1 MRGTLAF
8 GLLLFLLPAPGRSD
22 SLLPPLSP
30 AQAEQARKTL
40 DSFKTNPRGPYFQI
54 RWFCND
60 GTVHPPSPP
69 PCASH
74 GGGRQHAQL
83 SPAAE
88 RLAAWNLDVGTI
100 IAALDFDTFLDARR
114 DHFLLRELVLEN
126 FLVEVDDGWIDRRAQ
141 YYRGA
146 RQVEDEERVGR
157 KLLVQLLSDPAWI
170 SRNYLLASEAVAVVP
185 HGAADASVRRIRT
198 LAQSAAEKDTRFN
211 PIRVKIHNRPGP
223 EDLPAVERFLAER
236 NPEGPAKEL
245 LTELAGLLR
254 ERNNRQIG
262 DRIPEIQ
269 KRLAGSPV
277 LPRLDALAAALRGG
291 KPETMFSAGAALTLD
306 IHRQVTT
313 GTDGRRNLELLDL
326 NALLQ
331 ERVFETASHLPAG
344 GSRRTQLHLLL
355 DSLRYATG
363 AGLLSMRQLEALEAE
378 VQTLESTPTPD
389 AQAYYQSVRY
399 LARSTEWCRAT
410 AAKDFGP
417 VARHYQD
424 VEPKAAGLVDHIL
437 RGSVALPLAA
447 RFDPLVADANRAVG
461 IRHSILGENSS
472 RGVIGLNQGVAI
484 GRLGII
490 HPGEEESAAID
501 PDRIYVIPETLADLK
516 PMAGILSL
524 DSGNALSH
532 AQLLAASIGVPNA
545 AIPSSLLPALEKYRD
560 KVILFAVSPRGVVLL
575 QDFNALSA
583 EDRKLWQPQ
592 PAASRGRVTLD
603 AGRLNLADRR
613 VLPLE
618 ELSVVD
624 SGVRVGPKAA
634 NLAQL
639 ARFFPDRVAPAL
651 VIPFGIYYEHVDRS
665 LDGGAPLQQQV
676 VNASAEAERLRQSGA
691 NPDVVSKYI
700 YPQLTRLRRAI
711 ETMAFLPAFE
721 KELLDRMGARF
732 GADGSYGV
740 FVRSDTNAEDLP
752 EFTGAGLN
760 LTVANQ
766 VGRKNILQA
775 IKDVW
780 ASPFTERAYDWR
792 SRVLRPGDPVYPSV
806 VLLRTV
812 PSDKSGVIG
821 TVNLETGDTN
831 DITVNV
837 SEGISA
843 VVDGG
848 VAESLLLKPNGEVR
862 LLAQARGTYRKVALP
877 GGGLE
882 NRPTSGSDFVLT
894 PDEIRQ
900 VREMVAEVK
909 ARYPVAKSSA
919 GEPLPWD
926 IEFGFEKGQLRLFQ
940 IRPLVRYQQMETLG
954 VLRSLE
960 AGPEPRGTVAL
971 DQPPGS

>member
-1 MRGTLAF
+1 MRLTLAF
-8 GLLLFLLPAPGRSD
+8 GLLLCLLPAPARGD

-30 AQAEQARKTL
+30 SQAEQARKTL
-40 DSFKTNPRGPYFQI
+40 DGFKTNPRGPYLQI

-88 RLAAWNLDVGTI
+88 HLAAWNLDVGTI
-100 IAALDFDTFLDARR
+100 IAALDFDGFLDARR
-114 DHFLLRELVLEN
+114 DHFRLRELVLEN
-126 FLVEVDDGWIDRRAQ
+126 FLIDVDDGWIDRRAQ
-141 YYRGA
+141 YYRGS
-146 RQVEDEERVGR
+146 RQAEDEERVGR
-157 KLLVQLLSDPAWI
+157 KLLVQLLSDPAWT
-170 SRNYLLASEAVAVVP
+170 SRNYLLAGEAAAVVP
-185 HGAADASVRRIRT
+185 HGTADSTVRRIRA
-198 LAQSAAEKDTRFN
+198 LAQSAAEKDLRFN
-211 PIRVKIHNRPGP
+211 PIRIKIHNRPGP
-223 EDLPAVERFLAER
+223 EDFGAVERFLVER

-254 ERNNRQIG
+254 AQQTRQLG
-262 DRIPEIQ
+262 DLIPDIQ
-269 KRLAGSPV
+269 KRLAGSPL
-277 LPRLDALAAALRGG
+277 LPGLAALAAALRGG
-291 KPETMFSAGAALTLD
+291 NPEAAFSAGAALSLD
-306 IHRQVTT
+306 IRRQVTT
-313 GTDGRRNLELLDL
+313 GADGRRNLELLDL

-331 ERVFETASHLPAG
+331 DRAFQTASRFPATTRRGHL
-344 GSRRTQLHLLL
+344 RLLL

-378 VQTLESTPTPD
+378 VQSLEKTPAPD

-424 VEPKAAGLVDHIL
+424 AEPKAAGLVDQIL
-437 RGSVALPLAA
+437 RSSVALPLAA
-447 RFDPLVADANRAVG
+447 RLDPLVADANRAVG
-461 IRHSILGENSS
+461 IRHSILGENSD
-472 RGVIGLNQGVAI
+472 RGVVGLNQGVAV
-484 GRLGII
+484 GRLGIV
-490 HPGEEESAAID
+490 HPGEEETAVID

-516 PMAGILSL
+516 PMTGILSL

-545 AIPSSLLPALEKYRD
+545 AIPSSLLPTLEKYRD
-560 KVILFAVSPRGVVLL
+560 KEILFAVSPRGVVLL
-575 QDFNALSA
+575 QDFNALSP
-583 EDRKLWQPQ
+583 EDRKLWRPQ

-691 NPDVVSKYI
+691 NPAAVSKYI
-700 YPQLTRLRRAI
+700 YPQLTRLRRTI

-721 KELLDRMGARF
+721 KELLDRMRARF
-732 GADGSYGV
+732 GPDGSYGV

-766 VGRKNILQA
+766 VGRQNILQA

-882 NRPTSGSDFVLT
+882 NRATSGSDFVLT

-909 ARYPVAKSSA
+909 ARYPVAKSST
-919 GEPLPWD
+919 GEALPWD

-940 IRPLVRYQQMETLG
+940 IRPLVRYQQMETLD

-960 AGPEPRGTVAL
+960 SGSTPRGTVPL

>member
-1 MRGTLAF
+1 MRRTLGF

-30 AQAEQARKTL
+30 SQAEQARKTL
-40 DSFKTNPRGPYFQI
+40 DSFKTNPRGPYLQI

-114 DHFLLRELVLEN
+114 DHFRLRELVLEN
-126 FLVEVDDGWIDRRAQ
+126 FLIDVDDGWIDRRAQ
-141 YYRGA
+141 YYRGS
-146 RQVEDEERVGR
+146 RQAEDEERVGR
-157 KLLVQLLSDPAWI
+157 KLLVQLLSDPAWT

-185 HGAADASVRRIRT
+185 HGTADSTVRRIRA
-198 LAQSAAEKDTRFN
+198 LAQSAAEKDLRFN
-211 PIRVKIHNRPGP
+211 PIRIKIHNRPGP
-223 EDLPAVERFLAER
+223 EDFGAVERFLVER
-236 NPEGPAKEL
+236 NPEGPAREL

-254 ERNNRQIG
+254 QRQTRQIG
-262 DRIPEIQ
+262 DRIPDLQ

-277 LPRLDALAAALRGG
+277 LPGLAALAAALRGN
-291 KPETMFSAGAALTLD
+291 PEAAFSAGAALSLD
-306 IHRQVTT
+306 IRRQVTT
-313 GTDGRRNLELLDL
+313 GADGRRNLELLDL

-331 ERVFETASHLPAG
+331 DRAFETASHLPAA
-344 GSRRTQLHLLL
+344 SRRSQLHLLL

-378 VQTLESTPTPD
+378 AQSLEKTPAPE

-424 VEPKAAGLVDHIL
+424 VEPKAAGLVDQIL
-437 RGSVALPLAA
+437 RSSVALPLAA
-447 RFDPLVADANRAVG
+447 RLDPLVADANRAVG
-461 IRHSILGENSS
+461 IRHSILGENSN
-472 RGVIGLNQGVAI
+472 RGVTGLNQGVAV
-484 GRLGII
+484 GRLGIV
-490 HPGEEESAAID
+490 HPGEEESAVID

-516 PMAGILSL
+516 PMTGILSL

-545 AIPSSLLPALEKYRD
+545 AIPSSLLPTLEKYRD
-560 KVILFAVSPRGVVLL
+560 KEILFAVSPRGVVLL
-575 QDFNALSA
+575 QDFNTLSA

-676 VNASAEAERLRQSGA
+676 VNAGAEAERLRQSGA
-691 NPDVVSKYI
+691 NPAAVSKYI
-700 YPQLTRLRRAI
+700 YPQLTRLRRTI

-721 KELLDRMGARF
+721 KELLDRMRARF
-732 GADGSYGV
+732 GPDGSYGV

-766 VGRKNILQA
+766 VGRQNILQA

-882 NRPTSGSDFVLT
+882 NRPTSGSDFVLS

-909 ARYPVAKSSA
+909 ARYPVAKSST

-940 IRPLVRYQQMETLG
+940 IRPLVRYQQMETLD

-960 AGPEPRGTVAL
+960 SGPAPRGTVPL